1 MSFRSFVVLDKTSVQ
16 ALKKNKEDES
26 ELDRNNA
33 NRTRTRNWI
42 IKIPIYQILL
52 SNLRSNL
59 KA

>member
-1 MSFRSFVVLDKTSVQ
+1 MSFRSFVILDKTSVQ

-42 IKIPIYQILL
+42 IKIPISQILL
-52 SNLRSNL
+52 SNIRSNL

>member
-1 MSFRSFVVLDKTSVQ
+1 MSFRSFVILDKTSML

-33 NRTRTRNWI
+33 NRTRTINWI

>member
-1 MSFRSFVVLDKTSVQ
+1 MSFRSFVILDKTSVQ

-33 NRTRTRNWI
+33 NRTRTINWI